1 MANIRFLDAARIR
14 GAAKIELID
23 VVTGEVNIWHGPNA
37 VMDVGLQLFHERM
50 AGVTGASPL
59 GNMALGSGTGAFPG
73 GATGLY
79 CEDYRK
85 AITAASISSTVATYK
100 TYLTTAQGN
109 AAVIREI
116 GLTNAAGSG
125 AGVLISHIEVNPGV
139 TKTSAKEALV
149 TITQTLSRA

>member
-1 MANIRFLDAARIR
+1 M
-14 GAAKIELID
+14 ELID
-23 VVTGEVNIWHGPNA
+23 NVRIQGIATITLRDVDTGETTTWHGPNA

-59 GNMALGSGTGAFPG
+59 GNLALGSGTGAFPG

-79 CEDYRK
+79 HEDYRK
-85 AITAASISSTVATYK
+85 SITAASVSSTVAVYK

-109 AAVIREI
+109 SAVIREI

-125 AGVLISHIEVNPGV
+125 AGVLISHIEVSPGV
-139 TKTSAKEALV
+139 SKTSAKEALI
-149 TITQTLSRA
+149 TIVQTLSRA